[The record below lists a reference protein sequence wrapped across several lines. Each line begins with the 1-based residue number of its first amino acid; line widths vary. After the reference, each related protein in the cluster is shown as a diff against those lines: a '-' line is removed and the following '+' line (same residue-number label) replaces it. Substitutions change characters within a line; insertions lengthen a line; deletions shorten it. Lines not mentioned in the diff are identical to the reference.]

1 MPLTTWGSP
10 HLQSHLLNPQPPLP
24 RHLQRGAHRP
34 SLCRGESLPAPR
46 HCPVA
51 CYSRGVAPS
60 PYYPH
65 YAFTQ
70 EAGQLS
76 RRPQKLLEQSQ
87 GLLCTWGTF
96 HSNRKG
102 VSLSMSKVAHRHF
115 PGRAT
120 IIVSRAAQRLIRG
133 GLLCHVLTGQ
143 KPPSRVTS
151 AKEEEVPCRTRM
163 QPTTGEL
170 PVGH

>member
-24 RHLQRGAHRP
+24 RHLQRGAHMP

-76 RRPQKLLEQSQ
+76 RRPQKLLEQSR